1 MQEIQEL
8 EEKPERAIIVG
19 VKLEDMSK
27 AEAEES
33 LEELKLLADTAGV
46 EIVCQVLHQRSK
58 PNPAYFVG
66 SGKAQELQSLSAEAQ
81 ADVLIFDNDL
91 SPAQTRNLEKIT
103 DIRVIDRTTLILD
116 IFAQRARTKEA
127 KVQVELAQL
136 QYALPRLTRQWTHL
150 SRLGGGAGAGKVGGV
165 GTRGPGET
173 QLQIDR
179 QLIRGRIA
187 HLKQELAEIEQHRTV
202 QRKHRKEMMSAAIVG
217 YTNAG
222 KSTLLNALTDEHV
235 FTEDKLFATL
245 DPTTRVVPLPE
256 NHQIFLTDTVG
267 FIKKLPHHLVAS
279 FKATLEEVTEADL
292 LLHIVDAIHPEAL
305 NQIEA
310 VNQVLEELEALN
322 KPTLMLFNKIDKLAS
337 RLCRDE
343 GMESYDEL
351 HILQSEYPD
360 GIAISALTGEGL
372 EKLKDRLVEFISKN
386 DVRLSLVLSH
396 KDGGKVLNYIYTHGE
411 VLDQSYKDN
420 SVLVEAKIHSRY
432 LKQLKKL
439 APTAVSLQKLFQ

>member
-1 MQEIQEL
+1 MQEIQESQ
-8 EEKPERAIIVG
+8 EKQERAIIVG

-27 AEAEES
+27 AETEES
-33 LEELKLLADTAGV
+33 LQELALLADTAGV
-46 EIVCQVLHQRSK
+46 EVVCQVLHQRDK

-66 SGKAQELQSLSAEAQ
+66 SGKAQELKDLNAEMQ
-81 ADVLIFDNDL
+81 ADVLIFDSDL
-91 SPAQTRNLEKIT
+91 SPAQTRNLEKMT

-127 KVQVELAQL
+127 MVQVELAQL

-179 QLIRGRIA
+179 QLIRDRIS
-187 HLKQELAEIEQHRTV
+187 HLKQELKKIEKHRTV
-202 QRKHRKEMMSAAIVG
+202 QRSHRKEMISAAIVG

-222 KSTLLNALTDEHV
+222 KSTLLNALTDEHL

-245 DPTTRVVPLPE
+245 DPTTRIVQLPE
-256 NHQIFLTDTVG
+256 NHRIFLTDTVG

-279 FKATLEEVTEADL
+279 FRATLEEVTEADL
-292 LLHIVDAIHPEAL
+292 LLHVVDASHPEAL
-305 NQIEA
+305 NQIKA
-310 VNQVLEELEALN
+310 VNQVLEELESVD
-322 KPTLMLFNKIDKLAS
+322 KQTLMLFNKIDKLAS

-351 HILQSEYPD
+351 HVLQSEYPD

-372 EKLKDRLVEFISKN
+372 EQLTSHLVDFSSQN
-386 DVRLSLVLSH
+386 DVQISLVLSH

-411 VLDQSYKDN
+411 VLNQSYEDN

-432 LKQLKKL
+432 LKNLKKL
-439 APTAVSLQKLFQ
+439 APTAVSL

>member
-1 MQEIQEL
+1 MQELQKL
-8 EEKPERAIIVG
+8 EEKQERAIIVG

-33 LEELKLLADTAGV
+33 LQELALLADTAGIEV
-46 EIVCQVLHQRSK
+46 VCQVLHQRSM

-66 SGKAQELQSLSAEAQ
+66 SGKAQELQDLSAEVQ
-81 ADVLIFDNDL
+81 ADMLIFDNDL
-91 SPAQTRNLEKIT
+91 GPAQTRNLEKMT

-150 SRLGGGAGAGKVGGV
+150 SRLGAGAGAGHVGGP

-179 QLIRGRIA
+179 RLIRGRISR
-187 HLKQELAEIEQHRTV
+187 LKRELKDIEQHRIV
-202 QRKHRKEMMSAAIVG
+202 QRSHRKDMMSAAIVG

-222 KSTLLNALTDEHV
+222 KSTLLNALTDEHL

-245 DPTTRVVPLPE
+245 DPTTRLVQLSE
-256 NHQIFLTDTVG
+256 NHRIFLTDTVG
-267 FIKKLPHHLVAS
+267 FIKKLPHHLIAS

-292 LLHIVDAIHPEAL
+292 LLHIVDASHSEAL

-310 VNQVLEELEALN
+310 VNEVLEELEAVD
-322 KPTLMLFNKIDKLAS
+322 KQTLMVFNKIDK
-337 RLCRDE
+337 
-343 GMESYDEL
+343 MESHGDL
-351 HILQSEYPD
+351 GILQNEYPD

-372 EKLKDRLVEFISKN
+372 EQLKSRLLEFISKN
-386 DVRLSLVLSH
+386 DVQLSLVLSH

-411 VLDQSYKDN
+411 VLNQSYEDN

-432 LKQLKKL
+432 LKKLKQL
-439 APTAVSLQKLFQ
+439 APTAVL

>member
-1 MQEIQEL
+1 MQEIQESQ
-8 EEKPERAIIVG
+8 EKQERAIIVG

-27 AEAEES
+27 AETEES
-33 LEELKLLADTAGV
+33 LQELALLADTAGV
-46 EIVCQVLHQRSK
+46 EVVCQVLHQRDK

-66 SGKAQELQSLSAEAQ
+66 SGKAQELKDLNAEMQ
-81 ADVLIFDNDL
+81 ADVLIFDSDL
-91 SPAQTRNLEKIT
+91 SPAQTRNLEKMT

-127 KVQVELAQL
+127 MVQVELAQL

-179 QLIRGRIA
+179 QLIRDRIS
-187 HLKQELAEIEQHRTV
+187 HLKQELKKIEKHRTV
-202 QRKHRKEMMSAAIVG
+202 QRSHRKEMISAAIVG

-222 KSTLLNALTDEHV
+222 KSTLLNALTDEHL

-245 DPTTRVVPLPE
+245 DPTTRIVQLPE
-256 NHQIFLTDTVG
+256 NHRIFLTDTVG

-279 FKATLEEVTEADL
+279 FRATLEEVTEADL
-292 LLHIVDAIHPEAL
+292 LLHVVDASHPEAL
-305 NQIEA
+305 NQIKA
-310 VNQVLEELEALN
+310 VNQVLEELEAVD
-322 KPTLMLFNKIDKLAS
+322 KQTLMVFNKIDQIAS
-337 RLCRDE
+337 RLCRNE

-351 HILQSEYPD
+351 HVLQSEYPD

-372 EKLKDRLVEFISKN
+372 EQLTSHLVDFSSQN
-386 DVRLSLVLSH
+386 DVQISLVLSH
-396 KDGGKVLNYIYTHGE
+396 KEGGKVLNYIYTHGE
-411 VLDQSYKDN
+411 VLNQSYEDN
-420 SVLVEAKIHSRY
+420 SVLVEAKIHKRY
-432 LKQLKKL
+432 LKNLKRL
-439 APTAVSLQKLFQ
+439 APTSVSL

>member
-19 VKLEDMSK
+19 VKLADMSK

-33 LEELKLLADTAGV
+33 LAELELLADTAGV
-46 EIVCQVLHQRSK
+46 EVVCQVLHQRPK

-66 SGKAQELQSLSAEAQ
+66 SGKAQEFQNLSSEMQ

-116 IFAQRARTKEA
+116 IFAHRARTKEA

-136 QYALPRLTRQWTHL
+136 QYALPRLAHQWTHL
-150 SRLGGGAGAGKVGGV
+150 ERLGGGAGAGKVGGV

-187 HLKQELAEIEQHRTV
+187 HLKQELEEIEQHRTV
-202 QRKHRKEMMSAAIVG
+202 QRRHRKEMMSAAIVG

-245 DPTTRVVPLPE
+245 DPTTRIVQLPE
-256 NHQIFLTDTVG
+256 NHSIFLTDTVG

-279 FKATLEEVTEADL
+279 FKATLEEVTSADL
-292 LLHIVDAIHPEAL
+292 LLHIVDASHTEAL
-305 NQIEA
+305 NQIKA
-310 VNQVLEELEALN
+310 VNQVLEELGAVN
-322 KPTLMLFNKIDKLAS
+322 KPTLMLFNKVDKLALEQS
-337 RLCRDE
+337 E

-351 HILQSEYPD
+351 RILQSEYPD

-372 EKLKDRLVEFISKN
+372 EKLKDRLVEFISKS
-386 DVRLSLVLSH
+386 DVRLSLVLSQ

-411 VLDQSYKDN
+411 VLDQSYEDN

-439 APTAVSLQKLFQ
+439 APTAVSL

>member
-1 MQEIQEL
+1 MQEIQESQ
-8 EEKPERAIIVG
+8 EKPERAIIVG
-19 VKLEDMSK
+19 VKLADMSK

-33 LEELKLLADTAGV
+33 LQELALLADTAGV
-46 EIVCQVLHQRSK
+46 EVVCQVLHQRPA

-66 SGKAQELQSLSAEAQ
+66 SGKAQELQNLSAEMQ

-187 HLKQELAEIEQHRTV
+187 HLKRELEEIEQHRTV
-202 QRKHRKEMMSAAIVG
+202 QRRHRQEMMSAAIVG

-245 DPTTRVVPLPE
+245 DPTTRIVQLPE
-256 NHQIFLTDTVG
+256 NHSIFLTDTVG

-292 LLHIVDAIHPEAL
+292 LLHIVDASHSEAL
-305 NQIEA
+305 NQIKA
-310 VNQVLEELEALN
+310 VNQVLEELKAVD
-322 KPTLMLFNKIDKLAS
+322 KPTLMLFNKVDK
-337 RLCRDE
+337 
-343 GMESYDEL
+343 MESDDEL
-351 HILQSEYPD
+351 HVLQSEYPD
-360 GIAISALTGEGL
+360 GIAISALTGGGL
-372 EKLKDRLVEFISKN
+372 EKLKDRLVESISKN

-411 VLDQSYKDN
+411 VLDQRYKDN

-439 APTAVSLQKLFQ
+439 APTAVSL

>member
-1 MQEIQEL
+1 MQEIQESQ
-8 EEKPERAIIVG
+8 EKQERAIIVG

-27 AEAEES
+27 AETEES
-33 LEELKLLADTAGV
+33 LQELALLADTAGV
-46 EIVCQVLHQRSK
+46 EVVCQVLHQRDK

-66 SGKAQELQSLSAEAQ
+66 SGKAQELKDLNAEMQ
-81 ADVLIFDNDL
+81 ADVLIFDSDL
-91 SPAQTRNLEKIT
+91 SPAQTRNLEKMT

-127 KVQVELAQL
+127 MVQVELAQL

-179 QLIRGRIA
+179 QLIRDRIS
-187 HLKQELAEIEQHRTV
+187 HLKQELKKIEKHRTV
-202 QRKHRKEMMSAAIVG
+202 QRSHRKEMISAAIVG

-222 KSTLLNALTDEHV
+222 KSTLLNALTDEHL

-245 DPTTRVVPLPE
+245 DPTTRIVQLPE
-256 NHQIFLTDTVG
+256 NHRIFLTDTVG

-279 FKATLEEVTEADL
+279 FRATLEEVTEADL
-292 LLHIVDAIHPEAL
+292 LLHVVDASHPEAL
-305 NQIEA
+305 NQIKA
-310 VNQVLEELEALN
+310 VNQVLEELESVD
-322 KPTLMLFNKIDKLAS
+322 KQTLMLFNKIDKLAS

-351 HILQSEYPD
+351 HVLQSEYPD
-360 GIAISALTGEGL
+360 GIAISALTGEGM
-372 EKLKDRLVEFISKN
+372 EQLKSRLVEFSSQN
-386 DVRLSLVLSH
+386 DVQISLVLSH

-411 VLDQSYKDN
+411 VLGQSYEDN

-432 LKQLKKL
+432 LKQLRKL
-439 APTAVSLQKLFQ
+439 APSAVSL

>member
-1 MQEIQEL
+1 MQEIQESQ
-8 EEKPERAIIVG
+8 EKQERAIIVG

-27 AEAEES
+27 AETEES
-33 LEELKLLADTAGV
+33 LQELALLADTAGV
-46 EIVCQVLHQRSK
+46 EVVCQVLHQRDK

-66 SGKAQELQSLSAEAQ
+66 SGKAQELKDLNAEMQ
-81 ADVLIFDNDL
+81 ADVLIFDSDL
-91 SPAQTRNLEKIT
+91 SPAQTRNLEKMT

-127 KVQVELAQL
+127 MVQVELAQL

-179 QLIRGRIA
+179 QLIRDRIS
-187 HLKQELAEIEQHRTV
+187 HLKQELKKIEKHRTV
-202 QRKHRKEMMSAAIVG
+202 QRSHRKEMISAAIVG

-222 KSTLLNALTDEHV
+222 KSTLLNALTDEHL

-245 DPTTRVVPLPE
+245 DPTTRIVQLPE
-256 NHQIFLTDTVG
+256 NHRIFLTDTVG

-279 FKATLEEVTEADL
+279 FRATLEEVTEADL
-292 LLHIVDAIHPEAL
+292 LLHVVDASHPEAL
-305 NQIEA
+305 NQIKA
-310 VNQVLEELEALN
+310 VNQVLEELEAVD
-322 KPTLMLFNKIDKLAS
+322 KQTLMVFNKIDQIAS
-337 RLCRDE
+337 RLCRNE

-351 HILQSEYPD
+351 HVLQSEYPD
-360 GIAISALTGEGL
+360 GIAISALTGEGM
-372 EKLKDRLVEFISKN
+372 EQLKSRLVEFSSQN
-386 DVRLSLVLSH
+386 DVQISLVLSH
-396 KDGGKVLNYIYTHGE
+396 KEGGKVLNYIYTHGE
-411 VLDQSYKDN
+411 VLGQSYEDN

-432 LKQLKKL
+432 LKQLRKL
-439 APTAVSLQKLFQ
+439 APSAVSL

>member
-19 VKLEDMSK
+19 VKLADMSK

-33 LEELKLLADTAGV
+33 LQELALLADTAGV
-46 EIVCQVLHQRSK
+46 EVVSQVLHQRPA

-136 QYALPRLTRQWTHL
+136 QYALPRLTHQWTHL
-150 SRLGGGAGAGKVGGV
+150 ERLGGGAGAGKVGGV

-187 HLKQELAEIEQHRTV
+187 HLKRELEEIEQHRTV
-202 QRKHRKEMMSAAIVG
+202 QRRHRKEMMSAAIVG

-245 DPTTRVVPLPE
+245 DPTTRIVQLPE
-256 NHQIFLTDTVG
+256 NHTIFLTDTVG
-267 FIKKLPHHLVAS
+267 FIKRLPHHLVAS
-279 FKATLEEVTEADL
+279 FKATLEEVTSADL
-292 LLHIVDAIHPEAL
+292 LLHIVNASHKEAL
-305 NQIEA
+305 NQIKA
-310 VNQVLEELEALN
+310 VNQVLEELGAVN
-322 KPTLMLFNKIDKLAS
+322 KPTLMLFNKIDKLALERS
-337 RLCRDE
+337 E
-343 GMESYDEL
+343 GMESYNEL
-351 HILQSEYPD
+351 YVLHSEYPD

-372 EKLKDRLVEFISKN
+372 EQLKSRLVEFISQN
-386 DVRLSLVLSH
+386 DVRISLVLSH

-411 VLDQSYKDN
+411 VLDESYKDN

-439 APTAVSLQKLFQ
+439 APTGVSL